1 MTHFLEE
8 SLLVPA
14 LVLLRDNPDGLTMTQ
29 LIAELDRVMRPTGAD
44 RVPTGSRRDSRF
56 SQEVRN
62 LRSHR
67 TLERGG
73 RVTRPVA
80 RGKYQITAAGLAFL
94 EDIEPLDAGLRAQ
107 GTEPD
112 AFKREFDRDFADVV
126 VEEGV
131 LNTKKSKHRTRSRLL
146 RRAAIQ
152 EFRSQNGGRLF
163 CRVCGFDFE
172 AEYGVLGRD
181 YIEMHHTTPLHTA
194 DAFRIR
200 VAAALADGRLVPL
213 CANCH
218 RVAHKRR
225 SGVYSVTELQSARK
239 TRVVR

>member
-8 SLLVPA
+8 DLLVPA
-14 LVLLRDNPDGLTMTQ
+14 LVLLREQPDGLTMTQ
-29 LIAELDRVMRPTGAD
+29 LIAELTRVMRPTGAD
-44 RVPTGSRRDSRF
+44 LVPTGTRRDSRF

-62 LRSHR
+62 LRSHK

-73 RVTRPVA
+73 RVARPVP

-94 EDIEPLDAGLRAQ
+94 DDVEPLDAGLRAQ
-107 GTEPD
+107 GTERG
-112 AFKREFDRDFADVV
+112 AFKREYDRDYADVV

-131 LNTKKSKHRTRSRLL
+131 LTTKKSKHRTRSRLL

-152 EFRSQNGGRLF
+152 ECKRQNGGRLF

-172 AEYGVLGRD
+172 AEYGVLGRE

-194 DAFRIR
+194 DAFRTR
-200 VAAALADGRLVPL
+200 VAGALADGRLVPL

-218 RVAHKRR
+218 RMAHKRW
-225 SGVYSVTELQSARK
+225 SGVYTVTQLQSARTTK
-239 TRVVR
+239 MLP